1 MSNHHS
7 MKWFLTHWG
16 QLAGAKERRRLKA
29 EARQARYQESL
40 SRGLMA
46 RAKAKFEVRLQL
58 VLAFF
63 CFVYVQFMVAVYL
76 PWLLR

>member
-29 EARQARYQESL
+29 EARQERYRESL
-40 SRGLMA
+40 ERGLLA
-46 RAKAKFEVRLQL
+46 RSRALFEVKLQL
-58 VLAFF
+58 VFAFA
-63 CFVYVQFMVAVYL
+63 CFAYVQFMIAVYL